1 MVCKRPGSLI
11 IRIQNCL
18 LTCDVKIELIL
29 IISHFFKDVHWGTVC
44 SFSGLIGFI
53 VSLLLMIVLENQ
65 TCLPDSIFDRAY
77 IVLIG
82 VLSFAGQVT
91 LVYLAKI
98 ESNLHTESFW
108 NIIIQWTSH
117 DDLTEKLVLAK
128 PLQME
133 AVFCQITKCSCNFF
147 PFDNFFGLRFDT
159 ILHIDLEAKR
169 MDGSS

>member
-1 MVCKRPGSLI
+1 MKKNCRF
-11 IRIQNCL
+11 RIQNWL
-18 LTCDVKIELIL
+18 LTCDVKIELKL
-29 IISHFFKDVHWGTVC
+29 IISYFFKDVHWGTVC

-98 ESNLHTESFW
+98 ESNYKNFYCILEKITVKYFRCPFFILGAGTTALLRKSFDVILAFAFQ
-108 NIIIQWTSH
+108 IIFFSR
-117 DDLTEKLVLAK
+117 V
-128 PLQME
+128 
-133 AVFCQITKCSCNFF
+133 SF
-147 PFDNFFGLRFDT
+147 PFLLLT
-159 ILHIDLEAKR
+159 HYLQLKY
-169 MDGSS
+169 